1 MAVTIIDAFEYTA
14 VTYSCTHFLRMSW
27 PCGNFFVTSVCG
39 KFVSRESLVLFA
51 CTERRFII
59 RFLSVAGKK
68 HFCDVMRSSCGKCR
82 LGLSRAVDC

>member
-1 MAVTIIDAFEYTA
+1 
-14 VTYSCTHFLRMSW
+14 MSW

-39 KFVSRESLVLFA
+39 SFVSRELPALFA
-51 CTERRFII
+51 RAERLFII

-68 HFCDVMRSSCGKCR
+68 HFRDVMRCSCGKCR